1 MKLRKVISFQRKMLW
16 ALLLEGRETRQMLH
30 AFLREGRGRLL
41 VSFKS
46 KNPSPEELKQ
56 AVEPL
61 KDIPRF
67 LPFFIIVVVP
77 LPGVTESY
85 ALLAISL
92 EKWLGHKFRFLP
104 SAFSD
109 VIREKK
115 DGPHGKEENL
125 P

>member
-1 MKLRKVISFQRKMLW
+1 MKLRKIIGFQRKVLW
-16 ALLLEGRETRQMLH
+16 ALLLEGVETKQMLH

-46 KNPSPEELKQ
+46 KNPSPEELKK
-56 AVEPL
+56 AVEQL

-67 LPFFIIVVVP
+67 LPFFIVVVVP

-85 ALLAISL
+85 ALLAVSL

-104 SAFSD
+104 SAVSKA
-109 VIREKK
+109 IREKNETPG
-115 DGPHGKEENL
+115 DEQSSR
-125 P
+125 